1 MHYDLH
7 LVNTAAEYLEFID
20 SLLADNKNLVSVM
33 ECVDGG
39 VRIPIPTQ
47 IELYAAP
54 EWQLST

>member
-1 MHYDLH
+1 
-7 LVNTAAEYLEFID
+7 VNTAAEYLEFID